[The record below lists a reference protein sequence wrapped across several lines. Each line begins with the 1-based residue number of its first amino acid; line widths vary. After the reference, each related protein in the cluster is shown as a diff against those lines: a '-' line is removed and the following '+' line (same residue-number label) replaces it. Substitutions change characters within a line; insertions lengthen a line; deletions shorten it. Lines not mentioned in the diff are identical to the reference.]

1 MSNMV
6 GELVSLRPIEKKDL
20 EVLNRWKNKEEVYMF
35 LGGGYH
41 PISPDQQEK
50 WLDSMIDQTGSNRR
64 FMIIVNDR
72 AVGMVGLYDINW
84 IHRTCE
90 IGSFIGDTA
99 ARGKGYASEACTLLE
114 QYAGNYLNL
123 RKINLKVVTDNKKGV
138 AMWSKLGYTIA
149 GKLKQERYIKGQY
162 RDLTL
167 MEKFIEKTGGGYE
180 CLCLI
185 YNLYECGGMA

>member
-1 MSNMV
+1 MAGKSV
-6 GELVSLRPIEKKDL
+6 ALRPIEKKDL
-20 EVLNRWKNKEEVYMF
+20 EVLNRWKNNEEVYMF
-35 LGGGYH
+35 LGGGYQ

-64 FMIIVNDR
+64 FMVIVNDR

-90 IGSFIGDTA
+90 IGAFIGETT
-99 ARGKGYASEACTLLE
+99 ARGKGYASEACILLE

-138 AMWSKLGYTIA
+138 AMWSKLGYTVA
-149 GKLKQERYIKGQY
+149 GKLKLERYIKGKY
-162 RDLTL
+162 HDLTL
-167 MEKFIEKTGGGYE
+167 MEKFLETRGGIG
-180 CLCLI
+180 I
-185 YNLYECGGMA
+185 SD